1 MRAARTTA
9 GEQYCLILE
18 CRRSGLSDYG
28 WCREN
33 GINPAT
39 FYTWITRLKKKG
51 DVSVPPASRPSAS
64 CHSQDIVKMDAL
76 PEEVMPKPSDDKHAF
91 LPGQEVQTSGSFI
104 EIEVQGVTFR
114 LSGVIDAALYEK
126 TLLMT
131 GGRL

>member
-1 MRAARTTA
+1 MRAARRTA
-9 GEQYCLILE
+9 EEQYCLILE
-18 CRRSGLSDYG
+18 CRRSGLSDYD

-51 DVSVPPASRPSAS
+51 DVSVPPASSPSVC
-64 CHSQDIVKMDAL
+64 CHSQDIVKVDVL
-76 PEEVMPKPSDDKHAF
+76 PEEVIPKPSDDKHAF
-91 LPGQEVQTSGSFI
+91 LPDQEVQTSGSFI

-114 LSGVIDAALYEK
+114 FSGAIDAVLYEK
-126 TLLMT
+126 TLLMI